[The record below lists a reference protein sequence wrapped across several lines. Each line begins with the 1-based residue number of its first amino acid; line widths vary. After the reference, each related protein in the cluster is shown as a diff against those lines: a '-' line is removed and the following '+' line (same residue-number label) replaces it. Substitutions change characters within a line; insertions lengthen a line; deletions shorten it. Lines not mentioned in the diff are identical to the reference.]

1 LFRLLAQSLLIDNLI
16 FEKGFFMSSTS
27 STTSA
32 SNLQMDYMTLLVTQ
46 LQNQNP
52 LDPIDNN
59 QMAAQLAQF
68 SQLQQLEN
76 MNSSF
81 SSVLEMTQKSYATS
95 LIGKTASYYTTGS
108 DGSVT
113 TASGLVQGVGTDT
126 DGKLVLNVG
135 GYALGLDDIVAV
147 K

>member
-1 LFRLLAQSLLIDNLI
+1 MAI
-16 FEKGFFMSSTS
+16 TS

-32 SNLQMDYMTLLVTQ
+32 SSLQMDYMSLLVTQ

-52 LDPIDNN
+52 LDPMDNN

-76 MNSSF
+76 MNTNF
-81 SSVLEMTQKSYATS
+81 SSVLELTQKNYATS
-95 LIGKTASYYTTGS
+95 LINKTVSYYTTDSTGN
-108 DGSVT
+108 VT
-113 TASGLVQGVGTDT
+113 TASGVVQGVGTDS
-126 DGKLVLNVG
+126 DGKTILNVG
-135 GYALGLDDIVAV
+135 GYALGLDDIVTV